1 LRNVMASIG
10 TAGPPLSGSITIPR
24 GCAHPE
30 NCIAQFDLRAG
41 ELNTAALSQL
51 FSTHNQPWYR
61 TLFGEAAT
69 APFLMRTRAVGQIT
83 VAKLMAGA
91 IAATNVQSEVRIDRG
106 VFRFDDVSAQVFGGR
121 HAGSWIADFTG
132 AQPKYSGRGEL
143 KRLSAVE
150 LGESKD
156 SCSGTVNLAYSISLT
171 GRTRAEMLKSS
182 VAEGDF
188 VWSNGAFNRFSLPL
202 AAGGKPP
209 AASGLRFSEFRGH
222 AKLQAGSVELTRG
235 KIVGPNGIYQ
245 VSGTVGLDQ
254 RISLTLASR
263 LQKYSLGGTLD
274 VPEIATEARRT
285 TVSQPAGPASSPVVA
300 KAGPGAN

>member
-1 LRNVMASIG
+1 
-10 TAGPPLSGSITIPR
+10 
-24 GCAHPE
+24 
-30 NCIAQFDLRAG
+30 
-41 ELNTAALSQL
+41 
-51 FSTHNQPWYR
+51 
-61 TLFGEAAT
+61 
-69 APFLMRTRAVGQIT
+69 
-83 VAKLMAGA
+83 
-91 IAATNVQSEVRIDRG
+91 
-106 VFRFDDVSAQVFGGR
+106 
-121 HAGSWIADFTG
+121 
-132 AQPKYSGRGEL
+132 
-143 KRLSAVE
+143 
-150 LGESKD
+150 
-156 SCSGTVNLAYSISLT
+156 
-171 GRTRAEMLKSS
+171 MLKSS

-274 VPEIATEARRT
+274 VPEIATEVRRT